1 MIAKQLLESFLTGFA
16 IAAGVSLLLFPITSR
31 TIVLKQIAE
40 FISGLQ
46 GALTA
51 QASYLQSLENKNMFD
66 ASPAPHHDPSSSG
79 TQKSQMEHQ
88 NKQHGKGSTT
98 LEAKKLKTT
107 IGALGELHGKIAGE
121 LGFAKR
127 EIAYGKLDGAELKD
141 LFKLTRGV
149 FLPLT
154 GMSSIA
160 DIFNRIAENR
170 GWTST
175 DSKAHNGL
183 EEKKIEEAKEMDIK
197 QWNDF
202 MKSLHGPFEV
212 MTQAMDEGL
221 QHTLYALELAKVPT
235 ETTPKVPVADQT
247 SDIEA
252 HGDIIKPGDKR
263 FASYLTRRIDNF
275 YDQRKLT
282 LATWCRQKGLELD
295 ENLFQNPT
303 LPAEVESN
311 DLSQHQRNQR
321 QLYLILYVSIPLGSL
336 Q

>member
-1 MIAKQLLESFLTGFA
+1 MQHE
-16 IAAGVSLLLFPITSR
+16 
-31 TIVLKQIAE
+31 
-40 FISGLQ
+40 
-46 GALTA
+46 
-51 QASYLQSLENKNMFD
+51 KNQQEKD
-66 ASPAPHHDPSSSG
+66 
-79 TQKSQMEHQ
+79 
-88 NKQHGKGSTT
+88 STT
-98 LEAKKLKTT
+98 LDAKKLKPT

-121 LGFAKR
+121 LVFAKR
-127 EIAYGKLDGAELKD
+127 EIAYGKLDGADLKD

-160 DIFNRIAENR
+160 DIFNRVAENR

-175 DSKAHNGL
+175 DSMAHSGL
-183 EEKKIEEAKEMDIK
+183 EEKKKIEETKKMDIK

-221 QHTLYALELAKVPT
+221 QHTLYALELAKLPKD
-235 ETTPKVPVADQT
+235 TTSKVPVADQT
-247 SDIEA
+247 PRDIEA
-252 HGDIIKPGDKR
+252 HGDIIEPGDRR
-263 FASYLTRRIDNF
+263 FASYLTRRIENF

-295 ENLFQNPT
+295 ENLFKNHKI
-303 LPAEVESN
+303 PADVEST
-311 DLSQHQRNQR
+311 DISQHQRNQR
-321 QLYLILYVSIPLGSL
+321 QLYLVLYVSIPLGSF

>member
-1 MIAKQLLESFLTGFA
+1 MQHQKKQ
-16 IAAGVSLLLFPITSR
+16 
-31 TIVLKQIAE
+31 
-40 FISGLQ
+40 Q
-46 GALTA
+46 G
-51 QASYLQSLENKNMFD
+51 KR
-66 ASPAPHHDPSSSG
+66 
-79 TQKSQMEHQ
+79 
-88 NKQHGKGSTT
+88 STNF
-98 LEAKKLKTT
+98 EAKKLKTT

-121 LGFAKR
+121 LVFARR
-127 EIAYGKLDGAELKD
+127 EIAYGKFEGAELKD
-141 LFKLTRGV
+141 LFRLTRGV

-160 DIFNRIAENR
+160 DIFNRVAENR
-170 GWTST
+170 GWAST
-175 DSKAHNGL
+175 DGKALNGL
-183 EEKKIEEAKEMDIK
+183 EEKNKIEETKEMDIR

-221 QHTLYALELAKVPT
+221 QHTLYALELAKLPKK
-235 ETTPKVPVADQT
+235 TTPKVPVADRT
-247 SDIEA
+247 PLDIEA
-252 HGDIIKPGDKR
+252 HGDIIEPGDKR
-263 FASYLTRRIDNF
+263 FAAYLTRRIDNF

-295 ENLFQNPT
+295 ENLFKNPT
-303 LPAEVESN
+303 LPAEVDSN

>member
-1 MIAKQLLESFLTGFA
+1 M
-16 IAAGVSLLLFPITSR
+16 TSR
-31 TIVLKQIAE
+31 TIVLKQTAQ

-46 GALTA
+46 GALTT

-66 ASPAPHHDPSSSG
+66 ASPASHYDPSSPW
-79 TQKSQMEHQ
+79 TPKSQI
-88 NKQHGKGSTT
+88 QHEKNRRGKDSTT

-121 LGFAKR
+121 LVFARR

-149 FLPLT
+149 FLPLN

-160 DIFNRIAENR
+160 DIFNRVAENR

-175 DSKAHNGL
+175 DCKAHNGL
-183 EEKKIEEAKEMDIK
+183 EEKNKIEETKEMDIN

-221 QHTLYALELAKVPT
+221 QHTLYALELAKPPKD
-235 ETTPKVPVADQT
+235 TTPKVSVADQT
-247 SDIEA
+247 PRDIEA
-252 HGDIIKPGDKR
+252 HGDIIEPGDKR
-263 FASYLTRRIDNF
+263 FVSYLTRRIDNF

-295 ENLFQNPT
+295 EDLFKNPT
-303 LPAEVESN
+303 LPAEVDSN

-321 QLYLILYVSIPLGSL
+321 QLYLILYVSIFLGSL